1 MEDLSKIEL
10 LVSGRPIATMAE
22 MQTYAYAVP
31 EDQVGPAIIT
41 RFIAGE
47 AIDPGELHEALVGDG
62 LAAVAGDDAAL
73 EVVQTVADRLR
84 KAFPIETA

>member
-10 LVSGRPIATMAE
+10 FVGGRPIATMAE

-47 AIDPGELHEALVGDG
+47 DVDVGELYRALVGDG
-62 LAAVAGDDAAL
+62 RECVADDSAAL
-73 EVVQTVADRLR
+73 EVIYTVAERLR
-84 KAFPIETA
+84 SKFPTITA